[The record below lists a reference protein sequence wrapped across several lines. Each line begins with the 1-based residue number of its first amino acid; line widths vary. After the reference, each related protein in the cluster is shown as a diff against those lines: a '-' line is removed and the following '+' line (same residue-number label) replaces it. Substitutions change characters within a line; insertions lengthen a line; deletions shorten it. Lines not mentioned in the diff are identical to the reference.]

1 MTNVMV
7 GLWKGINYLLA
18 VINDIITFKLVFIIP
33 LLFLYL
39 AYRAIT
45 TRKTKRKA

>member
-1 MTNVMV
+1 MANVMV

-33 LLFLYL
+33 LLILYL
-39 AYRAIT
+39 AYRVIT
-45 TRKTKRKA
+45 THKAKRKA